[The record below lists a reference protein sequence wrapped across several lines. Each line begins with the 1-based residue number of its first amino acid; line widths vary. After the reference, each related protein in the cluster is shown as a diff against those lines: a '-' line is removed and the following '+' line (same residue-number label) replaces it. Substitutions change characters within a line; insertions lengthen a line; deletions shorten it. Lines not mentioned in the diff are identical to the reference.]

1 MQLTP
6 LRADGLLLFAALLWG
21 IGFVPQQVAM
31 AHVGPVTFIGV
42 RFALGLVCL
51 LPLLR
56 LGARRDATATP
67 PVWPWRSGILAGL
80 ALALGAIVQQVG
92 VKYTTVSNAG
102 FITGLYVILVPILGI
117 AVKRPAL
124 PTHWLGAALALAGMY
139 LLTVTGPVG
148 MNRGDLFVLASAF
161 VWSIQILLI
170 DRFAGHVDAVRMSII
185 QFGVAAAL
193 PGALALII
201 EQPSLAGL
209 WAARWPILYAG
220 VLSSAIGFTL
230 QIVAQ
235 RAAPAAH
242 AAIIFSLEAV
252 FAAVA
257 GRLLLDEQLTARQL
271 AGCAVILGGILCAQL
286 DRIMVGMRER
296 SR

>member
-21 IGFVPQQVAM
+21 IAFVPQQVAM
-31 AHVGPVTFIGV
+31 DHIGPVTFIGV
-42 RFALGLVCL
+42 RFGLGLVCM

-56 LGARRDATATP
+56 LGARRKATGGAP
-67 PVWPWRSGILAGL
+67 AWPWRIGVLAGL
-80 ALALGAIVQQVG
+80 ALVVGAILQQIG
-92 VKYTTVSNAG
+92 VKHTTVSNAG
-102 FITGLYVILVPILGI
+102 FITGLYVILVPLLGI

-139 LLTVTGPVG
+139 LLTMSGPVG
-148 MNRGDLFVLASAF
+148 VSRGDLFVLASAL
-161 VWSIQILLI
+161 VWSVQILII
-170 DRFAGHVDAVRMSII
+170 DRYAGHVDAVRLSII
-185 QFGVAAAL
+185 QFGVTAVL
-193 PGALALII
+193 SSALAVGV

-209 WAARWPILYAG
+209 WAARWPILYVG
-220 VLSSAIGFTL
+220 VFSSAIAFTL

-257 GRLLLDEQLTARQL
+257 GRLLLDEQLTGRQL
-271 AGCAVILGGILCAQL
+271 AGCAVILAGILCAQL
-286 DRIMVGMRER
+286 DRIMARR
-296 SR
+296 QI

>member
-6 LRADGLLLFAALLWG
+6 LRADGLLLLAALLWG
-21 IGFVPQQVAM
+21 IAFVPQQVAM
-31 AHVGPVTFIGV
+31 NHIGPVTFIGA
-42 RFALGLVCL
+42 RFGLGLLCM

-56 LGARRDATATP
+56 LHARREAPARARA
-67 PVWPWRSGILAGL
+67 WPWRIGVLAGL
-80 ALALGAIVQQVG
+80 ALVLGSILQQVG
-92 VKYTTVSNAG
+92 IQYTTVSNAG
-102 FITGLYVILVPILGI
+102 FITGLYVILVPLLGI

-124 PTHWLGAALALAGMY
+124 PTHWLGAALALVGMY

-148 MNRGDLFVLASAF
+148 MNRGDLFVLASAL
-161 VWSIQILLI
+161 VWSVQILVI
-170 DRFAGHVDAVRMSII
+170 DRYATHVDAVRLSII
-185 QFGVAAAL
+185 QFGVTAVL
-193 PGALALII
+193 SSALAMAT

-209 WAARWPILYAG
+209 WAARWPILYVG
-220 VLSSAIGFTL
+220 VFASALAFTL

-257 GRLLLDEQLTARQL
+257 GRLLLDELLTGRQL
-271 AGCAVILGGILCAQL
+271 AGCAVILAGIVCAQL
-286 DRIMVGMRER
+286 DRILRPR
-296 SR
+296 

>member
-6 LRADGLLLFAALLWG
+6 LRADGLLLLSALLWG
-21 IGFVPQQVAM
+21 IAFVPQQLAM
-31 AHVGPVTFIGV
+31 AHIGPVTFIGV
-42 RFALGLVCL
+42 RFGLGLLCV

-56 LGARRDATATP
+56 LGARRDATASAP
-67 PVWPWRSGILAGL
+67 AWPWRIGVLAGL
-80 ALALGAIVQQVG
+80 ALVLGSILQQVG

-148 MNRGDLFVLASAF
+148 MNQGDLFVLASAF
-161 VWSIQILLI
+161 VWSVQILLI
-170 DRFAGHVDAVRMSII
+170 DRYATHVDAVRMSII
-185 QFGVAAAL
+185 QFGVTAVL
-193 PGALALII
+193 SSALAMVT

-209 WAARWPILYAG
+209 WAARWPIIYVG
-220 VLSSAIGFTL
+220 VFSSAIAFTL

-252 FAAVA
+252 FAALA
-257 GRLLLDEQLTARQL
+257 GRFLLDELLTARQL
-271 AGCAVILGGILCAQL
+271 AGCAVILGGIVCAQL
-286 DRIMVGMRER
+286 DRIIRPR
-296 SR
+296 

>member
-6 LRADGLLLFAALLWG
+6 LRADGLLLLAALLWG
-21 IGFVPQQVAM
+21 ISFVPQQVAM
-31 AHVGPVTFIGV
+31 THIGPVTFIGV
-42 RFALGLVCL
+42 RFGLGLLCM

-56 LGARRDATATP
+56 LHTRRDAAVTAP
-67 PVWPWRSGILAGL
+67 AWPWRSGVLAGL
-80 ALALGAIVQQVG
+80 ALLLGSILQQVG
-92 VKYTTVSNAG
+92 IKHTTVSNAG

-124 PTHWLGAALALAGMY
+124 PVHWLGAALALVGMY
-139 LLTVTGPVG
+139 LLTVTGPLG
-148 MNRGDLFVLASAF
+148 MNQGDLFVLASAL
-161 VWSIQILLI
+161 VWSVQILII
-170 DRFAGHVDAVRMSII
+170 DRYATHVDPVRLSII

-193 PGALALII
+193 SSGLALVT

-209 WAARWPILYAG
+209 WAARWPIFYVG
-220 VLSSAIGFTL
+220 VFSSAIAFTL

-271 AGCAVILGGILCAQL
+271 AGCAVILGGIVCAQL
-286 DRIMVGMRER
+286 DRIIRPR
-296 SR
+296 